1 MLPLLLPG
9 LVLAWRLWLGWTY
22 GSQIYT
28 SVDDVPSRQVAII
41 FGAGILRNNRPTPAL
56 ADRVEAAAALYHA
69 GKAQKLL
76 MTGDNRFVD
85 YNEPEVMRR
94 YAQELGVPAEAIVL
108 DYAGRRTYDSCYRAR
123 AIFQVE
129 EAILVTQ
136 KFHQARAAYLC
147 RQLGV
152 QPVGFVA
159 DNRAYR
165 RRVHLWWNMRETLAS
180 SIAWWDVNVSRPVP
194 VLGEI
199 LPIGE

>member
-9 LVLAWRLWLGWTY
+9 LVLAWRIWLGWAY
-22 GSQIYT
+22 GSQIYS
-28 SVDDVPSRQVAII
+28 SVEHVPPRQVALV

-69 GKAQKLL
+69 GKVRILL

-85 YNEPEVMRR
+85 YNEPAVMRQ
-94 YAQELGVPAEAIVL
+94 YALELGVPDEAIVL

-129 EAILVTQ
+129 EAVLVTQ

-147 RQLGV
+147 QQLGV
-152 QPVGFVA
+152 RPVGFVA
-159 DNRAYR
+159 DNRSYR
-165 RRVHLWWNMRETLAS
+165 RRVQLWWNLRETVAS
-180 SIAWWDVNVSRPVP
+180 SVAWWDVTVSRPVP

-199 LPIGE
+199 LPIGK